1 MKSVSTSTEFEC
13 LLKTMMVMTMMIDV
27 HESQKGDNNDEKD
40 DYESVWFEFMNKDIP
55 WLCPADLPNLF
66 HKTSPRIST
75 LQ

>member
-1 MKSVSTSTEFEC
+1 MI
-13 LLKTMMVMTMMIDV
+13 MVMTMITDV
-27 HESQKGDNNDEKD
+27 HESQKGGNNDEND